1 MLSAES
7 VSKMFSLSK
16 ISLGT
21 LLITASLE
29 GDNLETKELNC
40 NSSGGV
46 GPSQ

>member
-1 MLSAES
+1 MLSAEY
-7 VSKMFSLSK
+7 VSRMFLQLK

-29 GDNLETKELNC
+29 GDNLETKGLNC
-40 NSSGGV
+40 SSSGGV